1 MTDEVAS
8 AVLSGSTKTVET
20 ALELIRMLAPAAK
33 NLLAGTASLGKKGVQ
48 KVISKATNNG
58 AVSNARLIAEAE
70 KAHCT
75 ILIVRALNPF
85 FCHKFNIEKHQNY
98 QYLEDSN
105 KKFAYLIDDLHTE
118 KAPDTAESHT
128 EKVSLA
134 KPEYDE
140 KALADLDIPDDDEF
154 MEVENMETETPKTTL
169 DEEFSDDTSSSE
181 RLLYDDEPDFS
192 DEELPN
198 PDEMMSFD
206 MSEMK
211 EFGEDDFE
219 MFSDS
224 F

>member
-1 MTDEVAS
+1 MGRELMMTDE
-8 AVLSGSTKTVET
+8 LKTMKPD
-20 ALELIRMLAPAAK
+20 R
-33 NLLAGTASLGKKGVQ
+33 
-48 KVISKATNNG
+48 
-58 AVSNARLIAEAE
+58 
-70 KAHCT
+70 C

-105 KKFAYLIDDLHTE
+105 KEYAYLIDDLRTE

-154 MEVENMETETPKTTL
+154 LEVENMETETPKTTL

-206 MSEMK
+206 MSELK